1 MWKNK
6 NIAGKVLARLSE
18 WTGVKEEEKRRRGPY
33 PLLQLCLGAL
43 LIFAAVVPENHLYR
57 ESSGQQTSQDPVLP
71 VIRSENAV
79 KQDSGVG
86 VQVQRIGLHLRLHHC

>member
-6 NIAGKVLARLSE
+6 NIAEKVLARPSE
-18 WTGVKEEEKRRRGPY
+18 WTGVKEEKKRRRGPY

-57 ESSGQQTSQDPVLP
+57 ESSGQQTAQDPYG
-71 VIRSENAV
+71 VISN
-79 KQDSGVG
+79 QCILVG
-86 VQVQRIGLHLRLHHC
+86 WHTLY

>member
-6 NIAGKVLARLSE
+6 KIAGKVLARLSE

-57 ESSGQQTSQDPVLP
+57 ESSGQQTAQDPVREWGDAG
-71 VIRSENAV
+71 IRSGAIEGEDRSAEL
-79 KQDSGVG
+79 K
-86 VQVQRIGLHLRLHHC
+86 RPRCCPA